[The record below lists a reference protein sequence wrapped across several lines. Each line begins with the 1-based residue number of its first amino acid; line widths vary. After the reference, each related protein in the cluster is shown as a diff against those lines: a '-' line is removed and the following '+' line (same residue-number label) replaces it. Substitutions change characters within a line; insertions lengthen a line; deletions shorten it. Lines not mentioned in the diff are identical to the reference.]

1 MTTSEFPVFNN
12 TYNITKLL
20 GQGNTAKVYLGQ
32 AIDPKTVP
40 HKVAIKILKSEFMEK
55 DSHNEKSVMDEV
67 RILESLNNEGVVGY
81 IEHGSTGV
89 ILK

>member
-1 MTTSEFPVFNN
+1 M
-12 TYNITKLL
+12 
-20 GQGNTAKVYLGQ
+20 
-32 AIDPKTVP
+32 P